1 MQKPL
6 SYAIVGGIIGAVVFL
21 AGLHLVKEF
30 AEMILRMDPVNV
42 GIVGAFIGACVGL
55 GGLFWL
61 RSNQ

>member
-6 SYAIVGGIIGAVVFL
+6 LYAIVGGIIGAVVFI

-42 GIVGAFIGACVGL
+42 GIVGAFIGACAGVG
-55 GGLFWL
+55 GFFWL